1 MQSAIIWPTKF
12 LPGTTDNY
20 VSNEVI
26 VRDITAAQIWTYLAD
41 ITQWES
47 YYNNCSHITPPVG
60 GNNLKKGDSFSFSTF
75 GFPPFPAEV
84 MESLPPSAGSPGR
97 LAWRAWVDGDES
109 SKLDVYHA
117 WIVEDLEY
125 GVVRILT
132 QESQIGQPAAKLAA
146 TKPNPMLN
154 GHQEWLDSLKL
165 PLDSVLHNAIAFFQC
180 MLGVKCNGVVWERR
194 ASIKRLQCIIMPRR
208 AAYHGALATRSF
220 PANPFNHH
228 DLGVTY
234 DQISLRS
241 SSPSLAWSINGL
253 CA

>member
-26 VRDITAAQIWTYLAD
+26 SYHAASRRQQPQEGRQLQLLD
-41 ITQWES
+41 FR
-47 YYNNCSHITPPVG
+47 
-60 GNNLKKGDSFSFSTF
+60 FS
-75 GFPPFPAEV
+75 PFPAEV

-154 GHQEWLDSLKL
+154 GHQEWLDSL
-165 PLDSVLHNAIAFFQC
+165 V
-180 MLGVKCNGVVWERR
+180 
-194 ASIKRLQCIIMPRR
+194 
-208 AAYHGALATRSF
+208 SF
-220 PANPFNHH
+220 TKQKQNT
-228 DLGVTY
+228 L
-234 DQISLRS
+234 S
-241 SSPSLAWSINGL
+241 
-253 CA
+253 

>member
-20 VSNEVI
+20 VSNEAI

-47 YYNNCSHITPPVG
+47 YYNNCSHITLPVG

-75 GFPPFPAEV
+75 GFPAFPAEV

-154 GHQEWLDSLKL
+154 GHQEWLDSL
-165 PLDSVLHNAIAFFQC
+165 V
-180 MLGVKCNGVVWERR
+180 
-194 ASIKRLQCIIMPRR
+194 
-208 AAYHGALATRSF
+208 SF
-220 PANPFNHH
+220 TKQKQNT
-228 DLGVTY
+228 L
-234 DQISLRS
+234 S
-241 SSPSLAWSINGL
+241 
-253 CA
+253 

>member
-75 GFPPFPAEV
+75 
-84 MESLPPSAGSPGR
+84 
-97 LAWRAWVDGDES
+97 DGDES

-154 GHQEWLDSLKL
+154 GHQEWLDSL
-165 PLDSVLHNAIAFFQC
+165 V
-180 MLGVKCNGVVWERR
+180 
-194 ASIKRLQCIIMPRR
+194 
-208 AAYHGALATRSF
+208 SF
-220 PANPFNHH
+220 TKQKQNT
-228 DLGVTY
+228 L
-234 DQISLRS
+234 S
-241 SSPSLAWSINGL
+241 
-253 CA
+253 